1 MTCIICIVFGLNVK
15 RHTRHKW
22 GWCGGHIFPTWW
34 WANKH
39 EKMHKF
45 ISSANFG
52 HVWKTSSSQSLSAA
66 NPWLQWTNVLS
77 PISQEAE
84 WHWQNELGRA
94 ASTVRCRDSQHI
106 LGAIYTL
113 AVVQLC
119 NRDNFADAMEVITDS
134 TPTFQQ
140 QNWHWQIMLG
150 DRQKFSIPNN
160 VNCGVFNLHQCERR
174 CTRILQMWSEWSLLL
189 SAYNACNWTLD
200 SEQCIV
206 LTLKT
211 HIEVAVTC
219 NAT

>member
-1 MTCIICIVFGLNVK
+1 MAAV
-15 RHTRHKW
+15 
-22 GWCGGHIFPTWW
+22 
-34 WANKH
+34 NKC
-39 EKMHKF
+39 
-45 ISSANFG
+45 SLPNF
-52 HVWKTSSSQSLSAA
+52 TA
-66 NPWLQWTNVLS
+66 
-77 PISQEAE
+77 EAE
-84 WHWQNELGRA
+84 WHWQNELSRGINSA
-94 ASTVRCRDSQHI
+94 LQIFSTHSRCNLHSSCCAIVR
-106 LGAIYTL
+106 L
-113 AVVQLC
+113 
-119 NRDNFADAMEVITDS
+119 DNFADAMEVITDS

-211 HIEVAVTC
+211 QLKLQLHAMQHRSQILIREDICVLCFDHIYHESW
-219 NAT
+219 